1 MINQSCVNANKFVPF
16 AFFPDKHKV
25 SYSSQSKIV
34 IQSEFAILLNVDY
47 IDISEFFLI
56 PKVGT

>member
-1 MINQSCVNANKFVPF
+1 ML
-16 AFFPDKHKV
+16 FFPDKHKV

-47 IDISEFFLI
+47 IDISELFLI
-56 PKVGT
+56 PKIGT